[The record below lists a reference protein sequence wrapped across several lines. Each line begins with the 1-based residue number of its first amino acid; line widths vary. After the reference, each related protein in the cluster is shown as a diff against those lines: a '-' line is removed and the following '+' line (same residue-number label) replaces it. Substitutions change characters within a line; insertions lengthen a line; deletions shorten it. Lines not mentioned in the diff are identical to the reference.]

1 MPPLKSNFVKGQD
14 VTAAFINE
22 LAEAANNALSQED
35 ADATYVRSVNGVPV
49 DPETGNVNVSGG
61 GGSGISLTDD
71 GTGMFTINSGSTG
84 LTDDGTGLFT
94 IGA

>member
-1 MPPLKSNFVKGQD
+1 M
-14 VTAAFINE
+14 
-22 LAEAANNALSQED
+22 
-35 ADATYVRSVNGVPV
+35 RSVNGVPV

-71 GTGMFTINSGSTG
+71 GTGLFTINSGSTG

>member
-1 MPPLKSNFVKGQD
+1 MDPADVKVRHFGPPATRACS
-14 VTAAFINE
+14 VTHKK
-22 LAEAANNALSQED
+22 
-35 ADATYVRSVNGVPV
+35 TYVRSVNGVPV
-49 DPETGNVNVSGG
+49 DPETGNVNVSAG

-71 GTGMFTINSGSTG
+71 GTGLVTIKSGSTG